1 MSPVLYTH
9 APSPLGP
16 LLLAGSGAALTG
28 IWLPSGRDRRD
39 PDPTWIESARPFKEA
54 IRQLDAYFAGKLRQF
69 ELPLAPEGT
78 PFQRCVWQALLGIP
92 YAETVSY
99 GELARSIERPSA
111 FRAVGAANGQNPLSI
126 VIPCH
131 RVIGSNG
138 QLVGYGGGLP
148 VKSALLALERRVA
161 GVPAR
166 PSQSTRQR
174 QGLLF
179 G

>member
-1 MSPVLYTH
+1 MSSVLYTH

-16 LLLAGSGAALTG
+16 LLLVGSGEALTA

-39 PDPTWIESARPFKEA
+39 PEPSWIESPKPFRDA
-54 IRQLDAYFAGKLRQF
+54 VRQLDAYFAGKLRQF
-69 ELPLAPEGT
+69 DLPL
-78 PFQRCVWQALLGIP
+78 ALLGIP
-92 YAETVSY
+92 YGETVSY
-99 GELARSIERPSA
+99 GELARRIERPSA

-161 GVPAR
+161 GVPERPAR
-166 PSQSTRQR
+166 PR
-174 QGLLF
+174 QGVLF